1 MQLLTLRPE
10 EIVVAV
16 DEGPVPLEKARQE
29 SFLALSQLQP
39 VRVRRV
45 DGHWQLIDGRRTW
58 RLLAEA
64 GQDVLALT
72 EDGVSD
78 ERAAWETLTCNM
90 TRSSS
95 PMLEAAKM
103 GYLKALGYAE
113 KTIAKRLGV
122 STGLVCQR
130 LALLQLHPLL
140 QDKLQAHQM
149 TVAAARYAARLPLAD
164 QETLAQ
170 LDGKITIGQAKSVF
184 RARQAQAVLDL
195 PLPDPVTAAP
205 AVSASAGVWVPQAVF
220 DRLAAGEAVPME
232 WSGKSFEL
240 LATVYDFAEVVDYVK
255 SWTP

>member
-1 MQLLTLRPE
+1 LTLKPE
-10 EIVVAV
+10 EIVVAAG
-16 DEGPVPLEKARQE
+16 EGPIPLEKTRQE
-29 SFLALSQLQP
+29 SFLELSQLQP

-45 DGHWQLIDGRRTW
+45 DGHWELIDGRRTW
-58 RLLAEA
+58 LLLKEA
-64 GQDVLALT
+64 GQDVLAFT

-90 TRSSS
+90 TRSPS

-164 QETLAQ
+164 QETLAE
-170 LDGKITIGQAKSVF
+170 LDGKITVDQAKAVF
-184 RARQAQAVLDL
+184 RARQAQAAMDL
-195 PLPDPVTAAP
+195 SLPDPVAAAP
-205 AVSASAGVWVPQAVF
+205 VVSATAGGVWVPQAVF
-220 DRLAAGEAVPME
+220 DRLAAGETVPME
-232 WSGKSFEL
+232 WGGKSFEL
-240 LATVYDFAEVVDYVK
+240 QATVMEE
-255 SWTP
+255 